1 MSNPLHEPVIEIANV
16 SKMFNI
22 RHNDSGGYLSLRD
35 KLLGFY
41 KKRKSNDEEFWALR
55 DVSFSVK
62 RGESL
67 AVIGRNG
74 SGKSTLLKIL
84 SKITPPTK
92 GSIITRGRMASLL
105 EVGTGFHPEL
115 TGSENIYFNGSLLGM
130 TKAEIDSKFDE
141 IVDFSGVEKFLD
153 TPLKWYSSGM
163 QLRLAF
169 SVAAFLDSEI
179 LIIDEVL
186 AVGDIDFQKKC
197 LDKMEHVTKS
207 GRTILFVSHNMPAV
221 RSLCKSV
228 VLLDK
233 GVVKYQ
239 GEVTEGIDRYMSI
252 ATSWNDS
259 PGTYDFTRH
268 PARKGIAT
276 GIHTARLMRNGKPSY
291 LFFAG
296 DPFLVEFD
304 YSGVKPSSELDVIV
318 TIKDSYFQSLVTIG
332 IQDLGKGLQDIGKGQ
347 GTISFIMEQLPLYG
361 DGTYYM
367 DVKFV
372 EENANPVFFENVI
385 SFKLEPKDVF
395 GTGKFINPQLNSV
408 FPGKVD
414 LTIG

>member
-1 MSNPLHEPVIEIANV
+1 MSNSLHEPVIEITNV

-259 PGTYDFTRH
+259 PGIYDFIRH
-268 PARKGIAT
+268 PARKGIST

-304 YSGVKPSSELDVIV
+304 YAGVKPSSEIDVTV
-318 TIKDSYFQSLVTIG
+318 TIKDSYFQPLVTIG
-332 IQDLGKGLQDIGKGQ
+332 IQDLGKRLQDKGKGQ
-347 GTISFIMEQLPLYG
+347 GTVSFTMDQLPLYG

-372 EENANPVFFENVI
+372 EENVNPVFFENVI
-385 SFKLEPKDVF
+385 SFKLEPKDIF